1 MATNEQPRPNVII
14 PKIDLTKI
22 NNLEI
27 VQEDD
32 EDMLA
37 TSKKSTVRSP
47 QSSSFRMID
56 TLTLEKRNTP
66 TKKRTISFYTLG
78 KLNPFMTHR
87 SPTK

>member
-1 MATNEQPRPNVII
+1 MTTNEQPRPNVII

-56 TLTLEKRNTP
+56 TLTLEKRNTL

-78 KLNPFMTHR
+78 KLNPYMTHR